1 LTRTIRPPEPP
12 RITRRWQIDK
22 LFAARDLHEWSI
34 VEGDQY
40 KALTIEERFP
50 LDAR

>member
-12 RITRRWQIDK
+12 RITR
-22 LFAARDLHEWSI
+22 ARDLHEWSI

-40 KALTIEERFP
+40 KALTIEEHFL